1 MADRSGWGLR
11 VRSELYAEHYRA
23 LVRLAMLLV
32 ADMATAEE
40 VVQDSYVALHLS
52 RRRLADNGKASAYL
66 RQTVVNRSRSVLR
79 HRVPAGRPGPPPLGM
94 PAAEQDAMTALGG
107 TDVMT
112 ALHTLPQR
120 QREALVLRHYAEL
133 SEVQTAA
140 AMGVSRGAVRRHTA
154 LGMAALRDVLEH
166 TA

>member
-1 MADRSGWGLR
+1 MP
-11 VRSELYAEHYRA
+11 SELYAEQYRA

-32 ADMATAEE
+32 ADVTTAEE
-40 VVQDSYVALHLS
+40 VVQDSFVALHLS
-52 RRRLADNGKASAYL
+52 RRRLADTGKASAYL

-79 HRVPAGRPGPPPLGM
+79 HRVPAGRPGLWPPPGM
-94 PAAEQDAMTALGG
+94 PAPEQDTMTALGG
-107 TDVMT
+107 SEVMT

-140 AMGVSRGAVRRHTA
+140 AMGVSRGAVRRHTG
-154 LGMAALRDVLEH
+154 LGMAALRDVLGDR
-166 TA
+166 A